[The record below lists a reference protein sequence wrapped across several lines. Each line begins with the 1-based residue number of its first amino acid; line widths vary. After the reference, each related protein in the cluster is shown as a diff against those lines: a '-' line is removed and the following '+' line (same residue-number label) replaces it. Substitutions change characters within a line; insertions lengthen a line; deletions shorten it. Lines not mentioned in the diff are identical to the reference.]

1 MNLWYFSWKKSIMNS
16 HFSIY
21 RYKGLLCFL
30 VLLGCFVMP
39 GHAAH
44 QRTFV
49 SIPIL
54 GVVNQGEKIVG
65 QAHYLAIQVDRL
77 SEPAGPQLQFNEG
90 SRALGNFKGAALS
103 PDWKD
108 AARTAI
114 EAVARAINEDPRT
127 WLVTMKNVSTAYIT
141 DGPSA
146 SAAVAVA
153 IAAAVR
159 HTSMF
164 SNVALTGAIGS
175 DGRILSVGGIPE
187 KIQGAAA
194 GGISTVLIP
203 KGQSRTRDWDVLPLS
218 ENLRVTVIEVGTLG
232 EAYEKMTGQAL

>member
-1 MNLWYFSWKKSIMNS
+1 M
-16 HFSIY
+16 
-21 RYKGLLCFL
+21 
-30 VLLGCFVMP
+30 
-39 GHAAH
+39 
-44 QRTFV
+44 
-49 SIPIL
+49 
-54 GVVNQGEKIVG
+54 VG
-65 QAHYLAIQVDRL
+65 ATHYLAIQIDKL
-77 SEPAGPQLQFNEG
+77 SEPSGPQLQFNEG

-114 EAVARAINEDPRT
+114 DAAARATNDDPRM
-127 WLVTMKNVSTAYIT
+127 WLVTLKNVSTAYIT

-159 HTSMF
+159 HTPTF
-164 SNVALTGAIGS
+164 PNIALTGAVDS
-175 DGRILSVGGIPE
+175 DGRISPVGGIPE

-203 KGQSRTRDWDVLPLS
+203 KGQSRTRDWDVGPLAES
-218 ENLRVTVIEVGTLG
+218 LRITVIEVGTIR
-232 EAYEKMTGQAL
+232 EAYEKMTGQAF

>member
-1 MNLWYFSWKKSIMNS
+1 MRSLISIQ
-16 HFSIY
+16 
-21 RYKGLLCFL
+21 RAVLGTL
-30 VLLGCFVMP
+30 VLLACFVVP
-39 GHAAH
+39 GKAAH

-54 GVVNQGEKIVG
+54 GVIDQGGKMVG
-65 QAHYLAIQVDRL
+65 ETHYLAIQIDRL
-77 SEPAGPQLQFNEG
+77 SDPSGPQLQFNEG

-108 AARTAI
+108 AARSAI
-114 EAVARAINEDPRT
+114 EIAARATNEDPRT
-127 WLVTMKNVSTAYIT
+127 WLVTLKNVSTAYIT

-153 IAAAVR
+153 IIAAVR
-159 HTSMF
+159 HTATL
-164 SNVALTGAIGS
+164 SNVALTGTIAR
-175 DGRILSVGGIPE
+175 DGRILSVGRILE

-203 KGQSRTRDWDVLPLS
+203 KGQGRTSDWDVRPLS
-218 ENLRVTVIEVGTLG
+218 ESLRITVIEVGTLS

>member
-1 MNLWYFSWKKSIMNS
+1 MRPPPSTQKAILGSLA
-16 HFSIY
+16 
-21 RYKGLLCFL
+21 LLVCFA
-30 VLLGCFVMP
+30 VP
-39 GHAAH
+39 GKAAH

-49 SIPIL
+49 SIPVL
-54 GVVNQGEKIVG
+54 GVIDQGGKIVG
-65 QAHYLAIQVDRL
+65 TTNYLAIQIDRL
-77 SEPAGPQLQFNEG
+77 SDFSGPRLQFNEG
-90 SRALGNFKGAALS
+90 SRAFGNFKGAALS

-108 AARTAI
+108 AARTAV
-114 EAVARAINEDPRT
+114 EAAARATSEDPRT
-127 WLVTMKNVSTAYIT
+127 WLVTLKNVSSAYIT

-153 IAAAVR
+153 IVAAVR
-159 HTSMF
+159 HAATL
-164 SNVALTGAIGS
+164 SNVALTGTIAR

-203 KGQSRTRDWDVLPLS
+203 KGQGRTSDWDVRQLS
-218 ENLRVTVIEVGTLG
+218 ESLRITVIEVGTLS